1 MFRRQAGCRIKKE
14 RMRSIAGRL
23 CAFACGAARIDTN
36 RHPHMDGRLVDI
48 RIRIHDPAGILHA
61 ADIRLFDSRKF
72 YRAEISLTSAH
83 SCVWADSNLAS
94 EINSTA
100 YPSRKFGADFYATM
114 QRDNAAK
121 QVIGEE
127 YPVLHLCEE
136 IRFEKEDEVSYLS
149 SCH

>member
-1 MFRRQAGCRIKKE
+1 MQVGCVLLRVERRGLIPT
-14 RMRSIAGRL
+14 G
-23 CAFACGAARIDTN
+23 
-36 RHPHMDGRLVDI
+36 HPHMDGRLVDI

-61 ADIRLFDSRKF
+61 ADIRLFDCRKF

-83 SCVWADSNLAS
+83 SCVWADSNMAS

-114 QRDNAAK
+114 QRDNAAN